1 MSINVYKTVSHLFD
15 SLSSYKKKETQESN
29 YNVFCYSCLLWQMHV
44 SNVSKNRKYINFY
57 KTIIWWFKIPI
68 ILNVYFLLKHI
79 YVTENYNHSSF
90 IFPVISKRFFF
101 LYLFDFYLN
110 VFPKKNPNILHYFN
124 LFTYCFTDKP
134 GSEMHINASHIR
146 KTQYDQCKH
155 FKSAKQPANSRYC
168 WLENWGLRNSCE
180 KPGIFFLNA

>member
-1 MSINVYKTVSHLFD
+1 M
-15 SLSSYKKKETQESN
+15 
-29 YNVFCYSCLLWQMHV
+29 FCYSCLLWQMHV

-110 VFPKKNPNILHYFN
+110 VFTKKTPIFYIILIFLHIALQTSQEVRCISMPHILEKRNTINVSILNPPNN
-124 LFTYCFTDKP
+124 LQIPDTVDWRIEGYVTRVKNQV
-134 GSEMHINASHIR
+134 S
-146 KTQYDQCKH
+146 
-155 FKSAKQPANSRYC
+155 
-168 WLENWGLRNSCE
+168 
-180 KPGIFFLNA
+180 FF